1 MSLDI
6 ILIITIIIV
15 LLIAFQKGLINFNYS
30 TNLIFENKGEEIAYY
45 AYRGYD
51 CDNFWKSDSLCFY
64 GIQPYIVECYYRSDL
79 YNFPT
84 IYDKMINEGWKISLN
99 DIKNGD
105 LILFKKGTFGL
116 KESYGIYKDGFIYYK
131 TDIERAKRNE
141 ITKLINDIEGIRRY
155 W

>member
-64 GIQPYIVECYYRSDL
+64 GIQPYIVECYYRSNL

-84 IYDKMINEGWKISLN
+84 IYDKMINEGLKISLN

>member
-1 MSLDI
+1 MNSKI
-6 ILIITIIIV
+6 KIT
-15 LLIAFQKGLINFNYS
+15 LLLVFLINTLEKNNFLFESSDNY
-30 TNLIFENKGEEIAYY
+30 IIQNKGEEIANY
-45 AYRGYD
+45 AFRGYD

-64 GIQPYIVECYYRSDL
+64 GIQPYIVECYYRSNL

-84 IYDKMINEGWKISLN
+84 IYDKMINEGLKISLN

-105 LILFKKGTFGL
+105 LILFKEGTFGL

-131 TDIERAKRNE
+131 TTIENARRSE
-141 ITKLINDIEGIRRY
+141 IDNLKNYIEGIRRY